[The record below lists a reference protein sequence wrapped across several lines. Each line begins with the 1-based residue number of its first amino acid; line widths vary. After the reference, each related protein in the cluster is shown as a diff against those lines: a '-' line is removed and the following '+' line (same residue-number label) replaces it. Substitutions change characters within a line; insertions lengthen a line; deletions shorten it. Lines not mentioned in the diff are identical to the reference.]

1 MEQLIID
8 RFEGNIAV
16 CETPTGGFIEL
27 DRALLPADADE
38 GDCLVPLPQ
47 GGYAVDRE
55 ETQRRRAANAALL
68 RSLFEEE

>member
-8 RFEGNIAV
+8 RFEGNLAI
-16 CETPTGGFIEL
+16 CETPAGDFVEL
-27 DRALLPADADE
+27 DRTLLPAEAGE

-47 GGYAVDRE
+47 GGYAIDQD

-68 RSLFEEE
+68 RSLFEKE